1 MCMLAMNRPS
11 ILYNM
16 PVSRVRYCTIQCTG
30 VRTSTDRP
38 IHRIYTLSMAEQTT
52 EALFQQRHI
61 NTYTLTNTLERVAL
75 AHIQR
80 RILTYT
86 HAHIINHRLRNS
98 NWYTY
103 NWTRRVYRKERERYI
118 LVHTHRS
125 THAHAHTT
133 KADIIHK
140 KLYSASSSFFSLV
153 MFFHSDNFIHIELCL
168 KSIRHEN

>member
-1 MCMLAMNRPS
+1 MLAMNRPS

-16 PVSRVRYCTIQCTG
+16 PRVRYCTIQCTG

-86 HAHIINHRLRNS
+86 HAHIIKHRLRNS
-98 NWYTY
+98 N
-103 NWTRRVYRKERERYI
+103 
-118 LVHTHRS
+118 
-125 THAHAHTT
+125 
-133 KADIIHK
+133 
-140 KLYSASSSFFSLV
+140 
-153 MFFHSDNFIHIELCL
+153 
-168 KSIRHEN
+168 